1 LQLILKV
8 TQSRKMHSDELLDIL
23 GNSTRREIIR
33 LVSQKPRCL
42 SELSRETGVEKMALS
57 RHLDYMTRAN
67 ILTVEEE
74 RNRRGR
80 PRKYYEIA
88 DTITL
93 RVSISPTEFSTRL
106 SRRSSRSGASELAG
120 GLAKHALRIRDP
132 VSRLSALSEIAQELI
147 REREYHE
154 ECLERVEDLLEEV
167 RALKSQTMSELDLYG
182 SEEPLLLR
190 LTSSQ
195 SGER

>member
-1 LQLILKV
+1 LILKV
-8 TQSRKMHSDELLDIL
+8 TQSRKMRSDELLDIL

-57 RHLDYMTRAN
+57 RHLEYMTRAK

-74 RNRRGR
+74 RNTRGR

-88 DTITL
+88 DAITL
-93 RVSISPTEFSTRL
+93 RVSISPTEFSTKL
-106 SRRSSRSGASELAG
+106 SRRSTRPADASEHAGRLAR
-120 GLAKHALRIRDP
+120 HAFRIRDP
-132 VSRLSALSEIAQELI
+132 VSRLSALSEIAEELI

-154 ECLERVEDLLEEV
+154 ECLARVEDLLEEV
-167 RALKSQTMSELDLYG
+167 RVLKSQTMSELDLYG

-190 LTSSQ
+190 LTSSHT
-195 SGER
+195 GER